1 MSLSHRS
8 LSSWVGS
15 SGIGAASDSVRPGRR
30 LLGRMASVGGVA
42 PHRSYWPG
50 FCLRQQVTVL
60 SVWLHSAWVSAKLP
74 PCPEALVDAHPDAR
88 RARPTARQAGRRSW
102 SRPTAR
108 ACCMTTLQVPG
119 HTAKIVLPTGP
130 VAKGAPPL
138 LCQPEDW
145 LGGVTSA
152 PGRVR
157 TDDPRFTKPVLLP
170 TELQGRVLCT
180 AGAAECRPQESNP
193 VLPFFRRARGPPTP
207 GRHTDCDCG
216 VPPAGI
222 EPAASRFGAVRS
234 VPLSYGGE
242 NGDPGRT

>member
-1 MSLSHRS
+1 MSFSHRS

-30 LLGRMASVGGVA
+30 LLGRVASVGGVA

-74 PCPEALVDAHPDAR
+74 PYPEALVDTHPDAR
-88 RARPTARQAGRRSW
+88 TARPTARHTGRNSW
-102 SRPTAR
+102 KCLDIRP
-108 ACCMTTLQVPG
+108 
-119 HTAKIVLPTGP
+119 KS
-130 VAKGAPPL
+130 
-138 LCQPEDW
+138 LCQLDHSRKEPRRCCVSRRTCSPYVLLRW
-145 LGGVTSA
+145 PGVTSA

-170 TELQGRVLCT
+170 AELQGRVCT
-180 AGAAECRPQESNP
+180 AGTTECRPQESNP

-207 GRHTDCDCG
+207 GRQTNSDCG

-242 NGDPGRT
+242 EW